1 MNREYTKQKEAEKK
15 NRSSTLILFHVF
27 NINREYTKQN
37 EKTEK
42 IHSSSLILY
51 QVFNMKA
58 TLGG

>member
-1 MNREYTKQKEAEKK
+1 MNREYTKQKEAEK

>member
-1 MNREYTKQKEAEKK
+1 MNREYTKQEEAGK
-15 NRSSTLILFHVF
+15 NCSSNLILFHVF
-27 NINREYTKQN
+27 NINREYTKQK